1 MAATTGDPLVALA
14 THALGFVS
22 AGAIVGLG
30 SGRAASAFVRALGA
44 RVREGLRVR
53 GVATSEE
60 TARLARDLG
69 IDLVDK
75 TALMTMAE

>member
-60 TARLARDLG
+60 TAAPSCANASSRRRHG
-69 IDLVDK
+69 GRSFS
-75 TALMTMAE
+75 